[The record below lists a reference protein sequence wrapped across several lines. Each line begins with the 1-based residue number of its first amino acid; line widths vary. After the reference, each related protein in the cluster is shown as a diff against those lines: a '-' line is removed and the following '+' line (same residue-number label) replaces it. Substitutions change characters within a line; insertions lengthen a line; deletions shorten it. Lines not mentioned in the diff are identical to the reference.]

1 MDLARLTQKQV
12 AQLLRVETDGRTVR
26 RLHEEGLPFHGEGR
40 TLFYVWDEVEPWWYE
55 RRVRKAGLRNSGAE
69 GVPPQAVSE
78 ARKAAADAEIAEMKA
93 QTMRG
98 SHLDA
103 AAVELVWTEA
113 IGRAKGRLLSLAPRV
128 AVQLV
133 DGMTVP
139 ERKAAIEEGI
149 FAALAELEAGDQ
161 AEVTA

>member
-1 MDLARLTQKQV
+1 MDLARLSQKEL
-12 AQLLRVETDGRTVR
+12 AQLLRVEDRTVR
-26 RLHEEGLPFHGEGR
+26 NLKDEKIPVHGEGR
-40 TLFYVWDEVEPWWYE
+40 GMYYVWDEVEPWWFD
-55 RRVRKAGLRNSGAE
+55 RRSRQAGLKRTADLGIPEIAI
-69 GVPPQAVSE
+69 SE

-93 QTMRG
+93 ETMRG

-103 AAVELVWTEA
+103 GAIELVWTDA
-113 IGRAKGRLLSLAPRV
+113 IARAKGRLLSLAPRV

-133 DGMTVP
+133 DGMTVQ
-139 ERKAAIEEGI
+139 ERKASIEEGI